1 MLRIMKKDDIIKSE
15 SHFFQKEE
23 NEMFD
28 ILIAVL
34 SVCVFVWWTKI
45 TFKLAWGTAKILA
58 TVLAVSALVVLI
70 LCLVFAICFIV
81 YLP

>member
-1 MLRIMKKDDIIKSE
+1 
-15 SHFFQKEE
+15 
-23 NEMFD
+23 MFD

-70 LCLVFAICFIV
+70 LCLVFAGGLLLLIPLGLLLGAVGIIKAV
-81 YLP
+81 AR